1 MSNVK
6 VTDLPELSKTLE
18 NISKEVEYLSKQ
30 KSIAFEDV
38 ITKSFMTEN
47 TPFNDFE
54 EFLKGGGF
62 SINSQEE
69 YDSIDQSEFD
79 SFVSSITK
87 FSGLQEMIDFA
98 GREYLKKRFEKLCFK
113 LFS

>member
-6 VTDLPELSKTLE
+6 VTGLAEFSKTLE

-30 KSIAFEDV
+30 KSIPFDDV
-38 ITKSFMTEN
+38 ITKSFITEN
-47 TPFNDFE
+47 TPYSDFD

-62 SINSQEE
+62 SINSQDDF
-69 YDSIDQSEFD
+69 DSIDQSEFD

-87 FSGLQEMIDFA
+87 FSGFQEMIDFA
-98 GREYLKKRFEKLCFK
+98 GREYYKKHFENLCFY
-113 LFS
+113 